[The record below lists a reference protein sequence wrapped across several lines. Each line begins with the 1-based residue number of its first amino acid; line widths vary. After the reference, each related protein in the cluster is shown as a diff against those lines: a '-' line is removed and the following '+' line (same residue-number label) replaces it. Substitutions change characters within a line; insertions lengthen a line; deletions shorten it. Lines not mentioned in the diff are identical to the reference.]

1 MGGSSRSIR
10 QGLRNVTDTIY
21 ILRIYSSADKVID
34 NTLTVGARNIWDKK
48 IDEMITR
55 KNRKLMYMGD
65 FIN

>member
-34 NTLTVGARNIWDKK
+34 NTLTVGARNIWGKK